1 MKQNSNPKMPIMGD
15 TIKNNAGV
23 TEKELIYQLLSKSSG
38 ARMLAKKKREFLTS
52 ICNLKSELL
61 AKSLLMDSIVDSGLS
76 NALGS
81 LIHVNNRF
89 MLRMKNEQLSQ
100 DVARFLPLLKL
111 LREFILAQY
120 KEEKERKGHNLRT
133 SANEEVQK
141 RTPLMVLLDE
151 AQDGCLCYTHAFS
164 LFSILTFALYSGI
177 HFELVGSCVCFTR
190 RNIHIYSFFSVT
202 VKLLQYAA
210 LCHYEIECVYHSNNC
225 GNDLTINS
233 TIILLTSLITSECIT
248 PITVETI

>member
-81 LIHVNNRF
+81 LIHVNTRF

-120 KEEKERKGHNLRT
+120 NEEKESKGHNLRS

-151 AQDGCLCYTHAFS
+151 AHK
-164 LFSILTFALYSGI
+164 
-177 HFELVGSCVCFTR
+177 V
-190 RNIHIYSFFSVT
+190 
-202 VKLLQYAA
+202 
-210 LCHYEIECVYHSNNC
+210 YEN
-225 GNDLTINS
+225 
-233 TIILLTSLITSECIT
+233 
-248 PITVETI
+248 